1 MSGRDAA
8 SIVRPMAERT
18 KLLHDVLVTKRTDFG
33 HGYFELFLEAPELAR
48 SMQAGQFFN
57 IRVRNELFPLLR
69 RPFSSF
75 DLLKDARGKPVGV
88 SILGHVVG
96 QGTRMLAAMNPGD
109 RIHINGPLGHPF
121 EPPENPDTRIIMV
134 GGGIGLAP
142 FLHTVRQWGGGE
154 NKRELVLLAG
164 GRSQRDLAFMKRF
177 ANSGASILMAS
188 EDGSVGVKGRVTV
201 LLEAELKALKGRPA
215 MVFTCGPW
223 AMMDAVAQIS
233 IAAGIPSFASL
244 ESIMACGYG
253 VCNGCVA
260 RVKDASEAGFRY
272 AKTCVEG
279 TVMDCSTLVW

>member
-1 MSGRDAA
+1 MT
-8 SIVRPMAERT
+8 ERST
-18 KLLHDVLVTKRTDFG
+18 LLHDVKVTRRSDFG
-33 HGYFELFLEAPELAR
+33 HGYFELFLDAPELAR
-48 SMQAGQFFN
+48 VMGAGQFLN

-96 QGTRMLAAMNPGD
+96 QGTRMLAGMNPGD
-109 RIHINGPLGHPF
+109 HLHLNGPLGHPF
-121 EPPENPDTRIIMV
+121 EAPENPDTRIIMV

-142 FLHTVRQWGGGE
+142 FLHTVRQWTG
-154 NKRELVLLAG
+154 RDMALLAG

-177 ANSGASILMAS
+177 ANTGASILMAS

-215 MVFTCGPW
+215 MVLTCGPW
-223 AMMDAVAQIS
+223 AMMEAVARICG
-233 IAAGIPSFASL
+233 AGGTACYASL
-244 ESIMACGYG
+244 ESVMACGYG

-260 RVKDASEAGFRY
+260 RVKDDSEGGFRY

-279 TVMDCSTLVW
+279 TVMDCAKLVW